1 MTKIKDIPKINR
13 PREKLEKYGI
23 SKLDDV
29 ELLALTLGSGIKG
42 LNVIALSRSVLK
54 EVRRVG
60 VGNAD
65 MSLLSNIKG
74 LGKVKAGQLMAALE
88 LGIRLSKTD
97 IPVMSVDDVWV
108 QCADFSSS
116 KKEHTVAFYL
126 DTQSRLIER
135 QVISVGILDT
145 SLIHPREVFEP
156 AIRLSA
162 ASVILV
168 HNHPSGDLEPSP
180 EDFDVTERLKNSSE
194 ILGIDLLDHIIV
206 SKKGYVSI
214 ISEMRKVERD
224 LK

>member
-1 MTKIKDIPKINR
+1 MTKIKDILKIDR
-13 PREKLEKYGI
+13 PREKLEKYGT

-29 ELLALTLGSGIKG
+29 ELLALILGSGIKG
-42 LNVIALSRSVLK
+42 MNVLALSRSVLK

-65 MSLLSNIKG
+65 ISLLSNIKG
-74 LGKVKAGQLMAALE
+74 LGKVKAGQLIAALE

-116 KKEHTVAFYL
+116 KKEHVVAFYL
-126 DTQSRLIER
+126 DTQSRLIQR
-135 QVISVGILDT
+135 LIISVGILDT

-156 AIRLSA
+156 AIRFSA

-180 EDFDVTERLKNSSE
+180 EDFNITERLKNSSE
-194 ILGIDLLDHIIV
+194 ILGIDLLDHVIV

-214 ISEMRKVERD
+214 ISEIKKVEQI
-224 LK
+224 